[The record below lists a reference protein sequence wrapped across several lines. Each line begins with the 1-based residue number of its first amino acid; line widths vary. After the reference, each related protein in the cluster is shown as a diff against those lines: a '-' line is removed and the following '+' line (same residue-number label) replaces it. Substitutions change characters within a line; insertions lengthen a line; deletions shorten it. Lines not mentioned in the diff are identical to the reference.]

1 MRGGTEYNARPRQ
14 LLPKLQA
21 IAISSGFEQLGLIPP
36 LLQAVHDLGYTQPS
50 PVQEKAIPIVLAGRD
65 LMAGAQTGTGK
76 TGAFALPTLQ
86 RLAPMATTSTSPAKH
101 PVRVLVL
108 APTRELAIQVEES
121 FKAYAKHL
129 PIRST
134 CVYGGADMRAQIAE
148 LKRGVEVL
156 VATPGRLLDHVQN
169 KTVMFNQVSV
179 LILDEADRMMDMGF
193 MPDIRRIIA
202 LLPLERQNLLFS
214 ATFPDEIK
222 KLAGSILRNP
232 AEIQIAAR
240 NAVADLVTHIVHP
253 VAREK
258 KRDLLAH
265 VIRSR
270 DLKQVLVFCGTR
282 IGTNRLAHQ
291 LRAAHIHADAI
302 HGDKSQAERLVALE
316 AFKAGKT
323 TVLVATDVA
332 SRGLDIEGL
341 PQVINFDIPHS
352 PEDYIHRIGRTGRA
366 GTTGEAISLVSPDDL
381 EDLAAIEKL
390 IKKKIERVLVPGYEP
405 DAATLTALLG
415 KEAAD
420 AVKVSTPIAPI
431 SSGRSRHER
440 PERSERPER
449 GGRGDRSDRGER
461 SHGSRPQLARAPAP
475 PSDPIFSKPYEA
487 GAATAAADQPAGPAA
502 SAVSSAQRRVRPIG
516 ALLGGFGR
524 KS

>member
-1 MRGGTEYNARPRQ
+1 MRALGN
-14 LLPKLQA
+14 LLPKTQA

-50 PVQEKAIPIVLAGRD
+50 PIQEKAIPIVLAGRD

-86 RLAPMATTSTSPAKH
+86 RLAPVASSSTSPAKH

-202 LLPLERQNLLFS
+202 LLPVERQNLLFS

-232 AEIQIAAR
+232 VAVQIAAP
-240 NAVADLVTHIVHP
+240 NAVADLVSHIVHP
-253 VAREK
+253 VSREK
-258 KRDLLAH
+258 KRDLLTH
-265 VIRSR
+265 LIRSR

-282 IGTNRLAHQ
+282 IGANRLAHQ
-291 LRAAHIHADAI
+291 LRAAGVQADAI
-302 HGDKSQAERLVALE
+302 HGDKSQAERLVARPRHRGAAAGHQLRHP
-316 AFKAGKT
+316 AFA
-323 TVLVATDVA
+323 
-332 SRGLDIEGL
+332 RGLRA
-341 PQVINFDIPHS
+341 PHR
-352 PEDYIHRIGRTGRA
+352 PHGPRRGHGRG
-366 GTTGEAISLVSPDDL
+366 DL
-381 EDLAAIEKL
+381 D
-390 IKKKIERVLVPGYEP
+390 RV
-405 DAATLTALLG
+405 A
-415 KEAAD
+415 
-420 AVKVSTPIAPI
+420 
-431 SSGRSRHER
+431 GRSRR
-440 PERSERPER
+440 PRRDRKADQEENRAGAGAGLRARPCDADHPAWQGSR
-449 GGRGDRSDRGER
+449 RRGEGVHADR
-461 SHGSRPQLARAPAP
+461 
-475 PSDPIFSKPYEA
+475 
-487 GAATAAADQPAGPAA
+487 TAAL
-502 SAVSSAQRRVRPIG
+502 RT
-516 ALLGGFGR
+516 LGRAFAP
-524 KS
+524 